1 MDQPEQQLEF
11 ASITADI
18 VSSYVANNAVHR
30 TDLPNVIASVH
41 AALQGLTAPKQ
52 TEPEKPELAVSI
64 RRSIT
69 PDFLISLEDGK
80 KYKTLKRHL
89 GKLGLTA
96 EEYRAKWG
104 LPADYPM
111 VAPNYAA
118 KRSELAKSSGLGQQR
133 GRLPRKQL
141 QRRRR
146 RSRHALNPPC
156 QNEAGLPRSRQVN
169 KHTRAGRI
177 RAWPSSA
184 KGLALSYRLSCLRLG
199 FLCNDM

>member
-1 MDQPEQQLEF
+1 MDQPEQQLDF

-30 TDLPNVIASVH
+30 TDLPAVIASVH
-41 AALQGLTAPKQ
+41 AALQGLAAPKQ
-52 TEPEKPELAVSI
+52 AEPEKPEPRI
-64 RRSIT
+64 PIKRSVT

-111 VAPNYAA
+111 VAPSYAA
-118 KRSELAKSSGLGQQR
+118 KRSELARSSGLGQMR
-133 GRLPRKQL
+133 RKTAAKAAAAQEETVTVPAETSKPK
-141 QRRRR
+141 RR
-146 RSRHALNPPC
+146 AP
-156 QNEAGLPRSRQVN
+156 
-169 KHTRAGRI
+169 
-177 RAWPSSA
+177 A
-184 KGLALSYRLSCLRLG
+184 KKKASE
-199 FLCNDM
+199 

>member
-1 MDQPEQQLEF
+1 MDQPEQPLDF

-18 VSSYVANNAVHR
+18 VSSYVANNSVHR
-30 TDLPNVIASVH
+30 GDLPTVIASVH
-41 AALQGLTAPKQ
+41 AALLGLTTPKQ
-52 TEPEKPELAVSI
+52 EESEKSQPAVSI
-64 RRSIT
+64 RKSIT

-118 KRSELAKSSGLGQQR
+118 KRSELARSSGLGQQR
-133 GRLPRKQL
+133 RKTAAKAVAAPEDTATAPAEASKPK
-141 QRRRR
+141 RR
-146 RSRHALNPPC
+146 A
-156 QNEAGLPRSRQVN
+156 
-169 KHTRAGRI
+169 
-177 RAWPSSA
+177 PSKKTSA
-184 KGLALSYRLSCLRLG
+184 
-199 FLCNDM
+199 

>member
-1 MDQPEQQLEF
+1 MDEPEQPLDF

-30 TDLPNVIASVH
+30 GDLPTVIASVH
-41 AALQGLTAPKQ
+41 AALLSLTTPKL
-52 TEPEKPELAVSI
+52 EESEKPQPAVSI
-64 RRSIT
+64 RKSIT

-80 KYKTLKRHL
+80 KYKTIKRHL

-118 KRSELAKSSGLGQQR
+118 KRSELARSSGLGQQR
-133 GRLPRKQL
+133 RKTAAKAVAVSDEAVTTSAEASKPK
-141 QRRRR
+141 RR
-146 RSRHALNPPC
+146 A
-156 QNEAGLPRSRQVN
+156 
-169 KHTRAGRI
+169 
-177 RAWPSSA
+177 PSKKKTSA
-184 KGLALSYRLSCLRLG
+184 
-199 FLCNDM
+199 

>member
-1 MDQPEQQLEF
+1 MDQPEQPLDF

-18 VSSYVANNAVHR
+18 VSSYVANNSVHR
-30 TDLPNVIASVH
+30 GDLPTVIASVH
-41 AALQGLTAPKQ
+41 AALLGLTTPKH
-52 TEPEKPELAVSI
+52 EESDKPQPAVSI
-64 RRSIT
+64 RKSIT

-118 KRSELAKSSGLGQQR
+118 RRSELARSSGLGQQR
-133 GRLPRKQL
+133 RKAAAKAVAAPEDMATAPAEASKPK
-141 QRRRR
+141 RR
-146 RSRHALNPPC
+146 A
-156 QNEAGLPRSRQVN
+156 
-169 KHTRAGRI
+169 
-177 RAWPSSA
+177 PSKKTSA
-184 KGLALSYRLSCLRLG
+184 
-199 FLCNDM
+199 

>member
-1 MDQPEQQLEF
+1 MDQPEQPLDF

-30 TDLPNVIASVH
+30 ADLPTVIASVH
-41 AALQGLTAPKQ
+41 AALLGLTAPKQ
-52 TEPEKPELAVSI
+52 EESEKPQPAVSI
-64 RRSIT
+64 RKSIT

-118 KRSELAKSSGLGQQR
+118 KRSELARSSGLGQQR
-133 GRLPRKQL
+133 RKTAAKAVAVSDEAVTTSAEASKPK
-141 QRRRR
+141 RR
-146 RSRHALNPPC
+146 A
-156 QNEAGLPRSRQVN
+156 
-169 KHTRAGRI
+169 
-177 RAWPSSA
+177 PSKKKTGA
-184 KGLALSYRLSCLRLG
+184 
-199 FLCNDM
+199 

>member
-1 MDQPEQQLEF
+1 MDQPEQPLDF

-18 VSSYVANNAVHR
+18 VSSYVANNSVHR
-30 TDLPNVIASVH
+30 GDLPTVIASVH
-41 AALQGLTAPKQ
+41 AALLGLTTPKQ
-52 TEPEKPELAVSI
+52 EECDKPQPAVSI
-64 RRSIT
+64 RKSIT

-118 KRSELAKSSGLGQQR
+118 KRSELARSSGLGQQR
-133 GRLPRKQL
+133 RKTTAKAVAML
-141 QRRRR
+141 DEAVTTPAEVSKPKRR
-146 RSRHALNPPC
+146 A
-156 QNEAGLPRSRQVN
+156 
-169 KHTRAGRI
+169 
-177 RAWPSSA
+177 PSKSA
-184 KGLALSYRLSCLRLG
+184 
-199 FLCNDM
+199 

>member
-1 MDQPEQQLEF
+1 MDQPEQPRDF

-30 TDLPNVIASVH
+30 GDLPTVIASVH
-41 AALQGLTAPKQ
+41 AALLGLTTPKQ
-52 TEPEKPELAVSI
+52 DESEKPQPAVSI
-64 RRSIT
+64 RKSIT

-118 KRSELAKSSGLGQQR
+118 KRSELARSSGLGQQR
-133 GRLPRKQL
+133 RKTAAKAVAVSDEAVTTSAEASKPK
-141 QRRRR
+141 RR
-146 RSRHALNPPC
+146 A
-156 QNEAGLPRSRQVN
+156 
-169 KHTRAGRI
+169 
-177 RAWPSSA
+177 PSKKKIGA
-184 KGLALSYRLSCLRLG
+184 
-199 FLCNDM
+199 